1 MYISA
6 PSGTKLLASYLIPE
20 EEYSKLESADFNTY
34 GEEKSLEVIQFMRD
48 LDWVYISFDEGD
60 RISLRPTEKG
70 LRIFEDG
77 LKEDL
82 IKDQKPLIDL
92 IRKYIIKKVAEEDCS
107 QETQDLADYYMKS
120 GNYTR
125 AIDFGSNAIKL
136 GLKSKDEKLL
146 AKGHYL
152 YGTINLYKLEL
163 GYAQSHLEKAILF
176 SDRVDDIKTKAMSLV
191 GLGSVY
197 GYRYDNEK
205 SLECFEK
212 ANLLFSEIDDKKGLN
227 LVKMNE
233 AYVYASMDKLE
244 EFFHMNQ
251 EAIEFFVS
259 IGDKHHLEFCYLNQ
273 SAVLLSMGKPNE
285 AIDSVVEAHELAREM
300 GNERMLHLS
309 GLNIAKIY
317 IDTKRFGDSYDYITG
332 AYEFFRKNFDMNG
345 VAQCHLVM
353 STYFIATKNRKA
365 ADEEIRKMEKNFS
378 SKVFRPIIDGYVSV
392 IRIMK
397 LYDYPE
403 KEILLKVEEFQKK
416 CKQNNKEDLF
426 KSILEESV

>member
-6 PSGTKLLASYLIPE
+6 PSGTKLLASHLIPE
-20 EEYSKLESADFNTY
+20 EEYSRLDSADFNTY
-34 GEEKSLEVIQFMRD
+34 GEEKSLEIIQFMRD

-77 LKEDL
+77 LKDEL

-92 IRKYIIKKVAEEDCS
+92 IRKYMVKKVADEDLS
-107 QETQDLADYYMKS
+107 QETEDLADYYMKS

-136 GLKSKDEKLL
+136 GLKTKDERLL

-163 GYAQSHLEKAILF
+163 GFAQSHLEKAVLY
-176 SDRVDDIKTKAMSLV
+176 SDKVDDIKTKGMALV

-197 GYRYDNEK
+197 GYKYDNEK
-205 SLECFEK
+205 SLEYFEK
-212 ANLLFSEIDDKKGLN
+212 ANLLFMEIDDKKGLN

-233 AYVYASMDKLE
+233 AYVYASMGKLE
-244 EFFHMNQ
+244 EFFQMNQ
-251 EAIEFFVS
+251 EAIEFFES

-285 AIDSVVEAHELAREM
+285 AIDSVVEAHELAKEM
-300 GNERMLHLS
+300 GNERMLNLS

-317 IDTKRFGDSYDYITG
+317 IDTKRFGDSYDYILG

-353 STYFIATKNRKA
+353 ATYYVATKDKKR

-397 LYDYPE
+397 LYGYSE
-403 KEILLKVEEFQKK
+403 KEILARIEEFNKK
-416 CKQNNKEDLF
+416 CKENNMEDLF
-426 KSILEESV
+426 KTILEESV

>member
-6 PSGTKLLASYLIPE
+6 PSGTKVLAGYLIPE
-20 EEYSKLESADFNTY
+20 EEYSRLDHSDFNTY
-34 GEEKSLEVIQFMRD
+34 GEEKSLEIIQFMRD

-77 LKEDL
+77 LKDEL
-82 IKDQKPLIDL
+82 INDQKTLIDL
-92 IRKYIIKKVAEEDCS
+92 IRKYMVKKIEGSECS
-107 QETQDLADYYMKS
+107 QETQDLAEYYMKS

-136 GLKSKDEKLL
+136 GLKTRDEKLL

-163 GYAQSHLEKAILF
+163 GFAQSHLEKSILY
-176 SDRVDDIKTKAMSLV
+176 SDKVNDIKTKGMSLV

-197 GYRYDNEK
+197 GYKYDNDR
-205 SLECFEK
+205 SLECFER
-212 ANLLFSEIDDKKGLN
+212 ANLLFAEIDDKKGLN

-233 AYVYASMDKLE
+233 AYVYASMGKLE
-244 EFFHMNQ
+244 EFFQMNQ
-251 EAIEFFVS
+251 EAIEFFES

-285 AIDSVVEAHELAREM
+285 AIDSVVEAHELAKEM

-317 IDTKRFGDSYDYITG
+317 IETRRFGDSYDYITA
-332 AYEFFRKNFDMNG
+332 AYGFFRKNFDMNG
-345 VAQCHLVM
+345 VAKCHELFA
-353 STYFIATKNRKA
+353 TYFIATKNMKNA
-365 ADEEIRKMEKNFS
+365 EEEILKMEKNYS
-378 SKVFRPIIDGYVSV
+378 SKVYRPIVDGYVSV

-397 LYDYPE
+397 IYGYPA
-403 KEILLKVEEFQKK
+403 KEIQSRIEKFSEK
-416 CKQNNKEDLF
+416 CRENNKEELF
-426 KSILEESV
+426 KTIMEESV

>member
-6 PSGTKLLASYLIPE
+6 PSGTKVLAGYLIPE
-20 EEYSKLESADFNTY
+20 EEYSRLDHSDFNTY
-34 GEEKSLEVIQFMRD
+34 GEEKSLEIIQFMRD

-77 LKEDL
+77 LKDEL
-82 IKDQKPLIDL
+82 INDQKTLIDL
-92 IRKYIIKKVAEEDCS
+92 IRKYMVKKIEGSECS
-107 QETQDLADYYMKS
+107 QETQDLAEYYMKS

-136 GLKSKDEKLL
+136 GLKTRDEKLL

-163 GYAQSHLEKAILF
+163 GFAQSHLEKSILY
-176 SDRVDDIKTKAMSLV
+176 SDKVNDIKTKGMSLV

-197 GYRYDNEK
+197 GYKYDNDR
-205 SLECFEK
+205 SLECFER
-212 ANLLFSEIDDKKGLN
+212 ANLLFAEIDDKKGLN

-233 AYVYASMDKLE
+233 AYVYASMGKLE
-244 EFFHMNQ
+244 EFFQMNQ
-251 EAIEFFVS
+251 EAIEFFES

-285 AIDSVVEAHELAREM
+285 AIDSVVEAHELAKEM

-317 IDTKRFGDSYDYITG
+317 IETRRFGDSYDYIIN
-332 AYEFFRKNFDMNG
+332 AFEYFRKNFDMNG
-345 VAQCHLVM
+345 IAQCHVVM
-353 STYFIATKNRKA
+353 ATYFVATKNRKA
-365 ADEEIRKMEKNFS
+365 VEEEIRKMEKNFS
-378 SKVFRPIIDGYVSV
+378 VRVFRPIIDGYVSV
-392 IRIMK
+392 IRTMK
-397 LYDYPE
+397 LYGYPG
-403 KEILLKVEEFQKK
+403 KEILEKIEEFSKK
-416 CKQNNKEDLF
+416 CRENNKEELF
-426 KSILEESV
+426 KTIIEESV

>member
-6 PSGTKLLASYLIPE
+6 PSGTKLLASHLIPE

-34 GEEKSLEVIQFMRD
+34 VEEKSLEVIQFMRD

-77 LKEDL
+77 LKEEL
-82 IKDQKPLIDL
+82 VKDQKPLIDL
-92 IRKYIIKKVAEEDCS
+92 IRKYITKKVAEEDCS
-107 QETQDLADYYMKS
+107 QETEDLADYYMKS

-136 GLKSKDEKLL
+136 GLKSKDERLL

-152 YGTINLYKLEL
+152 YGSINLYKLEL
-163 GYAQSHLEKAILF
+163 GYAQSHFEKAILF
-176 SDRVDDIKTKAMSLV
+176 SDRVDDIKTKARALL

-205 SLECFEK
+205 SLEYFEK
-212 ANLLFSEIDDKKGLN
+212 ANLLFMEIDDKKGLN

-233 AYVYASMDKLE
+233 AYTYASLGKLE
-244 EFFHMNQ
+244 EFFQMNQ
-251 EAIEFFVS
+251 EAIEFFES

-300 GNERMLHLS
+300 GNERMIHLS

-317 IDTKRFGDSYDYITG
+317 IDTKRFGDSYDYITE

-345 VAQCHLVM
+345 VAQCHVVM
-353 STYFIATKNRKA
+353 STYFIATKNRKS

-378 SKVFRPIIDGYVSV
+378 VKVFRPIIDGYISV
-392 IRIMK
+392 IRTMK
-397 LYDYPE
+397 LYGYPE
-403 KEILLKVEEFQKK
+403 KEILSKIEEFQNK
-416 CKQNNKEDLF
+416 CKQNNKEELF
-426 KSILEESV
+426 KTILEESV